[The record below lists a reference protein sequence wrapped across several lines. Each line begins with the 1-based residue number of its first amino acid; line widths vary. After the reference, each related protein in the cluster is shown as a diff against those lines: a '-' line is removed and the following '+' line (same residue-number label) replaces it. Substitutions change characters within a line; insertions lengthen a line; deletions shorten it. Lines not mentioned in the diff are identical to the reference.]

1 MARVGRTAKQRAAS
15 KRNLMAA
22 RKARSRNASGS
33 SGGLGSMGTASA
45 AKARAFARKPK
56 GASAQNAGSKAA
68 SASWEKRQS
77 GLAPST
83 LLKKYNSSLKSAA
96 AARTDAGR
104 SHHEAKAEVFWKAY
118 KTASKSSKRVKR

>member
-33 SGGLGSMGTASA
+33 SGGL
-45 AKARAFARKPK
+45 

>member
-1 MARVGRTAKQRAAS
+1 
-15 KRNLMAA
+15 
-22 RKARSRNASGS
+22 
-33 SGGLGSMGTASA
+33 MGTASA

-96 AARTDAGR
+96 TPATFVLIKKRNGYEVLSMIGGARPYAYFKAVLD
-104 SHHEAKAEVFWKAY
+104 EAVNK
-118 KTASKSSKRVKR
+118 